1 MDAGG
6 RHSCQPIPLQKDRET
21 GPEQALVS
29 EQRDISVKAVKALND
44 IGVRVV
50 EVYHRHQK
58 VIIIDEHT
66 VMLGSLNA
74 LSPCAAAG
82 APRRAIT
89 TTGAATARPA
99 RGSNKL
105 ETAPTRADLPLK
117 VPWEC
122 YERNEG

>member
-74 LSPCAAAG
+74 LRRCGSATKGYHYYWRCYSETCPAKGRAAPG
-82 APRRAIT
+82 PGPSRWT
-89 TTGAATARPA
+89 
-99 RGSNKL
+99 
-105 ETAPTRADLPLK
+105 
-117 VPWEC
+117 
-122 YERNEG
+122 

>member
-1 MDAGG
+1 MDG
-6 RHSCQPIPLQKDRET
+6 IPANRFPCKKIVKLVLNKL
-21 GPEQALVS
+21 LVS